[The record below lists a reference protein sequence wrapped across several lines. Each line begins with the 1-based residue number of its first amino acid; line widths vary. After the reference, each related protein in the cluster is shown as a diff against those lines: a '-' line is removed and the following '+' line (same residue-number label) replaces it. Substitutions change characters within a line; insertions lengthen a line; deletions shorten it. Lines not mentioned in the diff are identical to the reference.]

1 MTELGAFH
9 TPSSWK
15 ELNDWIDLHPR
26 EDRIHL
32 IVVAAMGFNLAVKQS
47 KEETSND

>member
-1 MTELGAFH
+1 MKELGAFH

-15 ELNDWIDLHPR
+15 ELNDYIDLHPR

-32 IVVAAMGFNLAVKQS
+32 IVIAAMGFNLAVHQS